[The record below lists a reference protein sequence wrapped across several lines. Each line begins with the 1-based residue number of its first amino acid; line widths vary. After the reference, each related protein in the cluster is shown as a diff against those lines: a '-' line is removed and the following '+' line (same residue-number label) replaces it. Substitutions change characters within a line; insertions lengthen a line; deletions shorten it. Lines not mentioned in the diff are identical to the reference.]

1 MQTTLK
7 TQISFTGVGLHTGSP
22 VRMTIHPAPAEF
34 GIWFRRTDIVSG
46 DALIPASWGAVV
58 PSPLCTT
65 LTNSAGVQ
73 VSTVEHIMAALAGT
87 GVQNATIDVDGPEI
101 PILDGSASEFVQ
113 GILRTGVRHQDAPI
127 HAIRILK
134 PVEVRQGDAIA
145 RFEPGEAFE
154 IEFQID
160 FADAAIGRQKKTLD
174 MANGAFVRE
183 LCNSRTFCRQADVKT
198 MQANGL
204 ARGGTLENAI
214 VVDGDSILS
223 PGGLRFDDEAV
234 RHKMLDALGD
244 LALAGG
250 PIFGRYIGNRAGHAL
265 TNKLLHE
272 LFNTPGAFSTELC
285 DESVAKRLPGVGAEL
300 ADIPAVA

>member
-7 TQISFTGVGLHTGSP
+7 SSITFKGVGLHTGAP
-22 VRMTIHPAPAEF
+22 VTMTINPAPAEF
-34 GIWFRRTDIVSG
+34 GVWFNRTDVNDG
-46 DALIPASWGAVV
+46 DALIPANWWAVV
-58 PSPLCTT
+58 PSALCTT
-65 LTNSAGVQ
+65 LENASGIQ

-87 GVQNATIDVDGPEI
+87 GIHNARIDINGPEI

-113 GILRTGVRHQDAPI
+113 GILRVGVRRQDAPV
-127 HAIRILK
+127 HALRILE
-134 PVEVRQGDAIA
+134 PVEVRHGDAIA
-145 RFEPGEAFE
+145 RFEPGPAFE

-160 FADAAIGRQKKTLD
+160 FADAAIGRQKKSLN

-183 LCNSRTFCRQADVKT
+183 LCNSRTFCRQADVEK

-214 VVDGDSILS
+214 VVDGDVILS
-223 PGGLRFDDEAV
+223 PGGLRFGDEAV

-250 PIFGRYIGNRAGHAL
+250 PIFGRYVGNRAGHAL
-265 TNKLLHE
+265 TNKLLRE
-272 LFNTPGAFSTELC
+272 LFAKPGAFETILC
-285 DESVAKRLPGVGAEL
+285 DETAATLLPGVGAEL
-300 ADIPAVA
+300 SDIPAVA